1 MAAAGTCQ
9 CPAMLRKTERE
20 SKIVHGT
27 DRAMDLALFAVV
39 CVPALYAVCLKSDLS
54 PPILGGDFLIFLMKT
69 VDISAFCGKIH
80 QDMQRHCGNE
90 AIGTFSAKRG

>member
-20 SKIVHGT
+20 TKIVHGT

-54 PPILGGDFLIFLMKT
+54 PPILGGDFLIF
-69 VDISAFCGKIH
+69 SGKVL
-80 QDMQRHCGNE
+80 
-90 AIGTFSAKRG
+90 TFSRFVVKYIKICKDIAETR